1 MNIILFGPP
10 GVGKG
15 TQADNMVKNFNLYK
29 ISTGDLLRNEI
40 KKNTNLSR
48 KIKSKINQGLLVSD
62 KIISDLI
69 VKILSKKKYFNRLIF
84 DGYPRNLKQAK
95 NLDLLIKKHNQKI
108 SCVLNLIIDK
118 ESIIK
123 RILGRLVCTK
133 CGLTFNKYFNSPQ
146 KEKYDC
152 NLKYLKTRSDDNE
165 NTIKNRLEVYTKKT
179 LPILDYYADQRILYK
194 IDGTRKINQV
204 CREICDII
212 GSLGT

>member
-69 VKILSKKKYFNRLIF
+69 LI
-84 DGYPRNLKQAK
+84 YHHHLP
-95 NLDLLIKKHNQKI
+95 
-108 SCVLNLIIDK
+108 
-118 ESIIK
+118 K
-123 RILGRLVCTK
+123 RYV
-133 CGLTFNKYFNSPQ
+133 
-146 KEKYDC
+146 
-152 NLKYLKTRSDDNE
+152 
-165 NTIKNRLEVYTKKT
+165 
-179 LPILDYYADQRILYK
+179 
-194 IDGTRKINQV
+194 
-204 CREICDII
+204 
-212 GSLGT
+212 